1 MSNGNGQA
9 AAHEATQAVLRP
21 WLDFWTQ
28 MFEQRS
34 DWMQV
39 LMAGSPAQVDV
50 QTLRKRW
57 LDALTRSIDAYVRT
71 PAFLESMRKN
81 FDAMTALKTSSELA
95 KRELSRQAGMPYV
108 EDIAG
113 LYERLQTSHEVV
125 LARLTALDE
134 RLAAIERRLADGTP
148 RATPGEGADS

>member
-1 MSNGNGQA
+1 MTTGNGQPAPA
-9 AAHEATQAVLRP
+9 ADATQAVLRP
-21 WLDFWTQ
+21 WLEFWTQ
-28 MFEQRS
+28 IFEQRA

-39 LMAGSPAQVDV
+39 MMAGAPAKMDL

-57 LDALTRSIDAYVRT
+57 LEALTKSIEAYVRT

-81 FDAMTALKTSSELA
+81 FDAMTAIKTSSELA

-113 LYERLQTSHEVV
+113 LYERLQTGHELV
-125 LARLTALDE
+125 LARLTAIDE
-134 RLAAIERRLADGTP
+134 RLAAIERR
-148 RATPGEGADS
+148 GEGETGDG

>member
-1 MSNGNGQA
+1 MTNGNGQTVPA
-9 AAHEATQAVLRP
+9 AEATQAVLRP

-39 LMAGSPAQVDV
+39 MMAGAPAKMDL

-57 LDALTRSIDAYVRT
+57 LDALTKSIDAYVRT

-81 FDAMTALKTSSELA
+81 FDAMTAIKTSSELA
-95 KRELSRQAGMPYV
+95 KREMSRQAGMPYV

-113 LYERLQTSHEVV
+113 LYERLQTSHDLV
-125 LARLTALDE
+125 LARLATIDQ
-134 RLAAIERRLADGTP
+134 RLASIERR
-148 RATPGEGADS
+148 GEGGGGEGQ